1 MTKKRLEI
9 FSHFFLFYIILKPPE
24 LSIQINSKRGKL
36 VGVIKTLNEKDIEG
50 NGKFSKKI
58 YRKDK

>member
-9 FSHFFLFYIILKPPE
+9 
-24 LSIQINSKRGKL
+24 SIQINSKRGKL

>member
-24 LSIQINSKRGKL
+24 LSIQLNSPQMKNFHKYSKINKNYITGM
-36 VGVIKTLNEKDIEG
+36 
-50 NGKFSKKI
+50 
-58 YRKDK
+58 

>member
-1 MTKKRLEI
+1 MTKKGLEI
-9 FSHFFLFYIILKPPE
+9 FSLFFLFYIILKPLE
-24 LSIQINSKRGKL
+24 LSIQINSKRGEL

-58 YRKDK
+58 Y